1 MNSITDYITQK
12 MLDDIKSKE
21 EVYRPLMTVF
31 HNSEDALRSL
41 LFALVCMDEDS
52 YKTVIDVVVE
62 CGKRIDALED
72 ARNELVR
79 MVREMLRP

>member
-1 MNSITDYITQK
+1 MNSVTEYVMQE
-12 MLDDIKSKE
+12 MLSDIKSNE

-41 LFALVCMDEDS
+41 LFALICVGEDS

-62 CGKRIDALED
+62 CGKRIEALED